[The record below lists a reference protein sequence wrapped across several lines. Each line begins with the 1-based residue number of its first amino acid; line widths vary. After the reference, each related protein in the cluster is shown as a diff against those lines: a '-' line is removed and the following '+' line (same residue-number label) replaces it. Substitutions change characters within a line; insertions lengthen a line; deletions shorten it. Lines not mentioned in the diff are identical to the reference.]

1 MRAVNEPVWP
11 EPIVATSDDA
21 AAAMIRQLWSRAGR
35 IDAWVADA
43 NRLQVLVAEYGSD
56 NGPRPVRIITGT
68 LPTTDSSSWHYSV
81 SKRAPG
87 PEFILFYPAGSAFP
101 ESALIFT
108 GGMDVDGWVT
118 FHRRPLVL
126 QRLRERFNSLFVAQ
140 HPLAMAASVR
150 EQPPFASPHT
160 AAPRTVQHQVVSP
173 AELYHRVLAAH
184 FSGIQHNGTDSARP
198 ESAPVLATH
207 QERAYERA
215 RDILDRY
222 GGLIVADAVGLGKT
236 YIGLRLLERCLASGR
251 RALVIV
257 PAALRDQWEREL
269 SYLVV
274 DSTRMP
280 ARQGATSQGPEDDNL
295 DLWVRESGNTV
306 LVSMESLGR
315 RGVDL
320 SLYKGADLVLVDE
333 AHNFRTPTTRRYRK
347 LADLARHSKIV
358 LLTATPINNTILD
371 LQHLL
376 DLFAAP
382 SAFRHLGISDYRE
395 AFRRAAAGEGDVRPI
410 ITACVLRRTRR
421 FLKAHYGTVTL
432 RDPATGRETEL
443 RFPKR
448 RSPIAVDYDLAATYG
463 GLFANFEEWLGALQF
478 PCINPHQGDVESDT
492 ELACSAEL
500 LKIILLKR
508 LESSVESFRCTVIQ
522 QLAWCNTA
530 LGAIKSGRVLT
541 RPDYRATFKGPDDDP
556 GSQLAFFELMLPA
569 PSIDVAQIEKFRK
582 ALEHDMS
589 ILARVHTALSTVGVA
604 GDLKLRKL
612 IDLLDGPLADR
623 KVLVFTEF
631 RDTARYLYHALKQ
644 RPYLAQIDS
653 DRARLGLEPAAR
665 REVIERFAPLSNN
678 LPPPPSRERVD
689 LLIATD
695 VLSEGLNLQDAS
707 VVVSYDLP
715 WNPVRLMQRIGRID
729 RLGALADV
737 VDLYHFVP
745 ADVLDRLLGLMSR
758 LHRKVGTIN
767 TTLGL
772 DHPVLAPSAIRDR
785 ASEQIRALA
794 RDPDGFQEL
803 ELEVEGP
810 FDPEEQAYIDYVE
823 ISDSSS
829 FSQSTCVTAI
839 ATERQRRSGQ
849 RAVSYWRASSGGQSR
864 GLWLVCDL
872 DSGCVVEDQAAAIET
887 LRSACTSPVKQ
898 PPKGPLAKTRRACE
912 RYARSIVASLEA
924 ARIAGDALNPSLP
937 QCRIAAWLSRSLQA
951 SIHRLRPEQRAAID
965 HLLDRLAHRFTVA
978 SERRLVQLLEELP
991 ESFDPDFLHRI
1002 EDHLRPCEPETRE
1015 PATLEEVATL
1025 LII

>member
-1 MRAVNEPVWP
+1 MNEPVWP
-11 EPIVATSDDA
+11 EPIVATSDAA
-21 AAAMIRQLWSRAGR
+21 AAAMIRELWSRAAR
-35 IDAWVADA
+35 IDALIADA
-43 NRLQVLVAEYGSD
+43 NRLRVLIAEHGCV
-56 NGPRPVRIITGT
+56 NGLRPVRVITGT
-68 LPTTDSSSWHYSV
+68 LPASDSPTWHYSV

-87 PEFILFYPAGSAFP
+87 PEFILFYPVGSAFP

-108 GGMDVDGWVT
+108 GGMDADGWVT
-118 FHRRPLVL
+118 FYRRPLVL

-140 HPLAMAASVR
+140 QPLAMASSVR
-150 EQPPFASPHT
+150 EQPPFAPPHT
-160 AAPRTVQHQVVSP
+160 AVTRTVRHDVVSP
-173 AELYHRVLAAH
+173 AELYQRVLAAH
-184 FSGIQHNGTDSARP
+184 FSGIQHEVSGPARP
-198 ESAPVLATH
+198 ESAPALATH
-207 QERAYERA
+207 QQRAYERA

-236 YIGLRLLERCLASGR
+236 YVGLRLLERCLASGR

-274 DSTRMP
+274 DSTETP
-280 ARQGATSQGPEDDNL
+280 AGHGATGQPREDDNL
-295 DLWVRESGNTV
+295 DLWVRESGNIA

-320 SLYKGADLVLVDE
+320 SPYKGSDLVLVDE
-333 AHNFRTPTTRRYRK
+333 AHNFRNPATRRYRK
-347 LADLARHSKIV
+347 LADLARHSRIV

-382 SAFRHLGISDYRE
+382 GAFRHLGISDYRD
-395 AFRRAAAGEGDVRPI
+395 AFRRAIGGEGDVRPI
-410 ITACVLRRTRR
+410 IAACVLRRTRR
-421 FLKAHYGTVTL
+421 FLKAHYGPIAL
-432 RDPATGRETEL
+432 RDPATGHETEL

-448 RSPIAVDYDLAATYG
+448 RSPISVDYDLAATYG
-463 GLFANFEEWLGALQF
+463 ELFANLEEWLSALQF
-478 PCINPHQGDVESDT
+478 PCINPNQKDVESQTD
-492 ELACSAEL
+492 LACSAGL

-530 LGAIKSGRVLT
+530 LSAIESGRVLT

-569 PSIDVAQIEKFRK
+569 PSIDVAQIEDLRR
-582 ALEHDMS
+582 ALELDMG
-589 ILARVHTALSTVGVA
+589 ILARIHTTLSTVGLT
-604 GDLKLRKL
+604 GDLKLRTL
-612 IDLLDGPLADR
+612 IDLIDGPLADH

-631 RDTARYLYHALKQ
+631 RDTARYIYHALKH

-653 DRARLGLEPAAR
+653 DGARLGLEPAAR
-665 REVIERFAPLSNN
+665 REVIERFAPISNN
-678 LPPPPSRERVD
+678 VPPPPNRERVD

-715 WNPVRLMQRIGRID
+715 WNPVRLMQRIGRVD

-745 ADVLDRLLGLMSR
+745 ADALDRLLGLMSR
-758 LHRKVGTIN
+758 LQRKLGTIN
-767 TTLGL
+767 TAMGL
-772 DHPVLAPSAIRDR
+772 DHPVLAPSAINDR

-794 RDPDGFQEL
+794 RDPDSLLEL
-803 ELEVEGP
+803 ELELEGP
-810 FDPEEQAYIDYVE
+810 FDPEEQAYIDYAE
-823 ISDSSS
+823 ISHRRTTM
-829 FSQSTCVTAI
+829 QAIGITAV
-839 ATERQRRSGQ
+839 AVERQPPSAQ
-849 RAVSYWRASSGGQSR
+849 RAVSYWRVRCGGQGR

-872 DSGCVVEDQAAAIET
+872 DSGCVIEDQAAAIET
-887 LRSACTSPVKQ
+887 LRGARTGPFKQ
-898 PPKGPLAKTRRACE
+898 PPTRPLMKARRACE
-912 RYARSIVASLEA
+912 GYARSVLASLEA
-924 ARIAGDALNPSLP
+924 ARIAGDSLNPHLP
-937 QCRIAAWLSRSLQA
+937 QCRIAAWLSRSLQS
-951 SIHRLRPEQRAAID
+951 SIHRLKPEQRAAID
-965 HLLDRLAHRFTVA
+965 QLLDRLAHRFTA
-978 SERRLVQLLEELP
+978 AGERKLVKLLEELP
-991 ESFDPDFLHRI
+991 PSFDPDFLNRI
-1002 EDHLRPCEPETRE
+1002 EDHLRPCEPETPE
-1015 PATLEEVATL
+1015 SATLEEVATL